1 MSNTS
6 LEKSKI
12 RILLLE
18 GVHQSA
24 IDTLNA
30 AGYTNIEYLS
40 HSLGE
45 EDLIEKIADA
55 HFVGIRSRTQLTA
68 NVFEAAKKLVAVG
81 CFCIGTNQVD
91 LQAATRRGVAVFN
104 APFSNTRSVAE
115 LVLAQAIL
123 LLRGVPEKSAKAHR
137 GEWIKSAKNSYEI
150 RGKKLGIIGY
160 GNIGTQFSV
169 LAESLG
175 MDVYFY
181 DVVSKLPI
189 GNATQVGTLQELL
202 NISDVVSLH
211 VPETPATKYMFKAE
225 QFAQMKPGSI
235 LMNASRGT
243 VVDIDAL
250 AESLG
255 MDVYFYDVVSKL
267 PIGNATQVGTLQE
280 LLNISDVV
288 SLHVPETP
296 ATKYMFKA
304 EQFAQM
310 KPGSIL
316 MNASRGTVV
325 DIDALADALS
335 SGKLLGAAIDVF
347 PVEPKSNDEEFVSPL
362 REFDNCILTPH
373 VGGSTIE
380 AQENIGR
387 EVAEKLAMYS
397 DNGTSV
403 SSVNFPEV
411 ALPSHPNQH
420 RLLHIHEN
428 VPGVMS
434 EINQVFSENSIN
446 VCGQYLQTKED
457 IGYVVVDVDKA
468 YGELALEKLR
478 QVKGTI
484 RCRVLF

>member
-30 AGYTNIEYLS
+30 AGYTNIEYLT

-55 HFVGIRSRTQLTA
+55 HFVDIRSRTQLTEK
-68 NVFEAAKKLVAVG
+68 VFEAAKKLVAVG

-115 LVLAQAIL
+115 MVLAQAIL

-160 GNIGTQFSV
+160 GNIGTQFCV
-169 LAESLG
+169 
-175 MDVYFY
+175 
-181 DVVSKLPI
+181 
-189 GNATQVGTLQELL
+189 
-202 NISDVVSLH
+202 
-211 VPETPATKYMFKAE
+211 
-225 QFAQMKPGSI
+225 
-235 LMNASRGT
+235 
-243 VVDIDAL
+243 L

-446 VCGQYLQTKED
+446 VCGQYLQTKQD
-457 IGYVVVDVDKA
+457 IGYVVIDVDKA
-468 YGELALEKLR
+468 YGELALEKLL

-484 RCRVLF
+484 RARVLF

>member
-40 HSLGE
+40 HSLAE
-45 EDLIEKIADA
+45 EELIEKIADA
-55 HFVGIRSRTQLTA
+55 HFVGIRSRTQLTEK
-68 NVFEAAKKLVAVG
+68 VFEAARKLVAVG

-123 LLRGVPEKSAKAHR
+123 LLRGVPEKNAKAHR
-137 GEWIKSAKNSYEI
+137 GEWLKSAKNSYEI

-169 LAESLG
+169 
-175 MDVYFY
+175 
-181 DVVSKLPI
+181 
-189 GNATQVGTLQELL
+189 
-202 NISDVVSLH
+202 
-211 VPETPATKYMFKAE
+211 
-225 QFAQMKPGSI
+225 
-235 LMNASRGT
+235 
-243 VVDIDAL
+243 L

-434 EINQVFSENSIN
+434 EINQVFSENGIN

>member
-1 MSNTS
+1 MSTTS

-24 IDTLNA
+24 LDTLNA

-40 HSLGE
+40 HSLTE

-55 HFVGIRSRTQLTA
+55 HFVGLRSRTQLTE

-91 LQAATRRGVAVFN
+91 LQAATRRGIAVFN

-137 GEWIKSAKNSYEI
+137 GEWQKTAKDSYEI

-169 LAESLG
+169 LAEGLG

-189 GNATQVGTLQELL
+189 GNATQVGSMQELL

-225 QFAQMKPGSI
+225 QLAQMKPGSI
-235 LMNASRGT
+235 LMNASRGS
-243 VVDIDAL
+243 VVDIEAL
-250 AESLG
+250 AE
-255 MDVYFYDVVSKL
+255 
-267 PIGNATQVGTLQE
+267 TL
-280 LLNISDVV
+280 
-288 SLHVPETP
+288 
-296 ATKYMFKA
+296 K
-304 EQFAQM
+304 
-310 KPGSIL
+310 
-316 MNASRGTVV
+316 
-325 DIDALADALS
+325 

-347 PVEPKSNDEEFVSPL
+347 PVEPKSNDEEFLSPL
-362 REFDNCILTPH
+362 REFDNVILTPH

-411 ALPSHPNQH
+411 ALPAHPDQH
-420 RLLHIHEN
+420 RILHIHEN

-434 EINQVFSENSIN
+434 EINQVFSENGIN
-446 VCGQYLQTKED
+446 VCGQYLQTRQD
-457 IGYVVVDVDKA
+457 IGYVVIDVDKA
-468 YGELALEKLR
+468 YGELALEKLLK
-478 QVKGTI
+478 VKSTI
-484 RCRVLF
+484 RARVLF

>member
-1 MSNTS
+1 MANTS

-40 HSLGE
+40 HSLA
-45 EDLIEKIADA
+45 EDELMSKIADA
-55 HFVGIRSRTQLTA
+55 HFVGIRSRTQLTEK
-68 NVFEAAKKLVAVG
+68 VFDAAQKLVAVG

-91 LQAATRRGVAVFN
+91 LKAATRRGIAVFN

-123 LLRGVPEKSAKAHR
+123 LLRGVPEKNAKAHR
-137 GEWIKSAKNSYEI
+137 GEWLKSAKDSYEI

-169 LAESLG
+169 LAEGLG

-181 DVVSKLPI
+181 DVVSKLSI

-202 NISDVVSLH
+202 NTCDVVSLH
-211 VPETPATKYMFKAE
+211 VPETPST
-225 QFAQMKPGSI
+225 
-235 LMNASRGT
+235 R
-243 VVDIDAL
+243 
-250 AESLG
+250 
-255 MDVYFYDVVSKL
+255 
-267 PIGNATQVGTLQE
+267 
-280 LLNISDVV
+280 
-288 SLHVPETP
+288 
-296 ATKYMFKA
+296 YMFKA

-325 DIDALADALS
+325 DIDALADALQ

-347 PVEPKSNDEEFVSPL
+347 PVEPKSNDEEFISPL
-362 REFDNCILTPH
+362 REFDNVILTPH

-428 VPGVMS
+428 VPGVLS
-434 EINQVFSENSIN
+434 EINQVFSENGIN
-446 VCGQYLQTKED
+446 ICGQYLQTKED
-457 IGYVVVDVDKA
+457 IGYVVVDVNKE
-468 YGELALEKLR
+468 YGELALKKLL